1 MKYVSYKYQMQWQ
14 GGGGVGGG
22 GREEGNDSE
31 EILCRARLTIKVFL
45 RGLFISFW
53 EVSF

>member
-1 MKYVSYKYQMQWQ
+1 MQWQ

-22 GREEGNDSE
+22 GGREESNDSE
-31 EILCRARLTIKVFL
+31 EILCHVRLTIKVFSE
-45 RGLFISFW
+45 RAVHKFFW